1 MVRQLLSVCRGDGA
15 VLVAGD
21 WGGGQG
27 KRLVGKAASYTYIFV
42 RRLAQVKQKKKKKNE
57 NQQ

>member
-21 WGGGQG
+21 WGVGQG
-27 KRLVGKAASYTYIFV
+27 KRLVGKAASYTYIFI
-42 RRLAQVKQKKKKKNE
+42 RRLAF
-57 NQQ
+57 